1 MRRYVEVPAALVDE
15 FSAIVGEE
23 YAFHDTV
30 TRWAYSRDASPLPPV
45 PPALVLVPGSVEEVR
60 QILMLANRHKIPI
73 YPRSSGANLWG
84 GAIPYL
90 GGISLDMR
98 RFNRILSIDEELFS
112 CTCEPA
118 VSFAVL
124 QETLRNY
131 KEGYYNLVSP
141 EGAVAS
147 CIGGSFMAHGDGIGS
162 ALWGTQGD
170 AVIGCKVV
178 LPNGDVVVTG
188 SAANPYARENAGGT
202 GQFFRYAYAH
212 DLTGLFCGSEGTLGV
227 LVEVTTRIERLPAR
241 YGFAT
246 FEFDSVADACNT
258 LYRARQERIQ
268 ATFAALRE
276 RRSLEAVNPGSY
288 PEAQLVYILEG
299 DPVVVERQMEILRGI
314 VRQHGGRE
322 SASEIAEKYWEKRFG
337 LVPGGMYKLGSR
349 ALLPLHYPL
358 GRMAWF
364 YERIR
369 ETCEEIIVGQ
379 YNLAYF
385 IGGFQINTA
394 FVCYP
399 TIMYLEQYPL
409 QYETVMECARKTQER
424 LLRLGG
430 APIEIGRLWAG
441 CMRELGAHYDLIKTL
456 KRAVD
461 PNNIMSPGLLDLP
474 IDDYEVAHAQ

>member
-1 MRRYVEVPAALVDE
+1 MPRYVELPPSLVEE
-15 FSAIVGEE
+15 FASIVGEG
-23 YAFHDTV
+23 YAFHDTA
-30 TRWAYSRDASPLPPV
+30 TRWAYARDASPLPGV
-45 PPALVLVPGSVEEVR
+45 PPALVLVPGTVQEV
-60 QILMLANRHKIPI
+60 QEILILANRTKTPV

-84 GAIPYL
+84 AAIPYL

-118 VSFAVL
+118 VTFAQL

-178 LPNGDVVVTG
+178 LPNGDLVVTG
-188 SAANPYARENAGGT
+188 SAANPHAQSMAGGS

-246 FEFDSVADACNT
+246 FDFDNVADACNV
-258 LYRARQERIQ
+258 LYRARQARIQ
-268 ATFAALRE
+268 ASFAALRE
-276 RRSLEAVNPGSY
+276 RRSLEAVNPGTY
-288 PEAQLVYILEG
+288 PEAQLVYIIEG
-299 DPVVVERQMEILRGI
+299 DPVVVDRQMGILREI
-314 VRQHGGRE
+314 VAQHNGRE
-322 SASEIAEKYWEKRFG
+322 SRAEIAEKYWEKRFG

-358 GRMAWF
+358 GKTAWF

-369 ETCEEIIVGQ
+369 EICEEIIVGE

-409 QYETVMECARKTQER
+409 QYETVMQCARKTQQR
-424 LLRLGG
+424 LLELGG
-430 APIEIGRLWAG
+430 APIEIGRLWSG
-441 CMRELGAHYDLIKTL
+441 CMRQLGPHFELIKTL
-456 KRAVD
+456 KRAID

-474 IDDYEVAHAQ
+474 IDDYEVTRAQ